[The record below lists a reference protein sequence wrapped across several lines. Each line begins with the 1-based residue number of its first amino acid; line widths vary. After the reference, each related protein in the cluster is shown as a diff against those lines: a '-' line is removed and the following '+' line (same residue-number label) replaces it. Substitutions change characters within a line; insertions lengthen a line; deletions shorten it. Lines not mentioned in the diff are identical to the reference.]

1 MSKER
6 RGRLGKLVEG
16 IRHAFSTES
25 PHGELT
31 DEDHSLLSRL
41 AAKIV
46 GRKMATPALL
56 FLRSL
61 RPLGYVGGQALA
73 FLRPFLTPLFNK
85 ADYDRMT
92 AILERREGVGALIAA
107 IEAAAG
113 DKKGGKAGK
122 DKKAGEQEEEAK

>member
-1 MSKER
+1 MSKARR
-6 RGRLGKLVEG
+6 RGLGKLVEG
-16 IRHAFSTES
+16 LRHAFSTES

-31 DEDHSLLSRL
+31 EEDQRLLSRL

-61 RPLGYVGGQALA
+61 RPLGYMGGQALA

-85 ADYDRMT
+85 PDYDRMT
-92 AILERREGVGALIAA
+92 AILERREGVAALVAA
-107 IEAAAG
+107 IEAAVEG
-113 DKKGGKAGK
+113 KKAGK
-122 DKKAGEQEEEAK
+122 DKKAGEEEDQAK